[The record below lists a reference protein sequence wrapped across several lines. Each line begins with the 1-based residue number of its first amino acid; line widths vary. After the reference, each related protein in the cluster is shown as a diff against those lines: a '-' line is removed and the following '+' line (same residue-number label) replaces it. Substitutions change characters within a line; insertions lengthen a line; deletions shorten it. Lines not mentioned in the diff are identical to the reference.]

1 MPVFK
6 EFARDDARSNHKSS
20 RSHPR
25 KSVSAI
31 EMDSRAEQ
39 VARGDLPK
47 RMCVLRLRQRK
58 VITIDEQGG
67 NNDQFGE
74 TGFC

>member
-1 MPVFK
+1 
-6 EFARDDARSNHKSS
+6 
-20 RSHPR
+20 
-25 KSVSAI
+25 
-31 EMDSRAEQ
+31 MDSRAEQ